1 MKIVL
6 GIGNVGEEYVDTR
19 HNSGFMAI
27 DILAGKYNTKV
38 DKKEFNSLI
47 GKIEINKEPIILV
60 KPTTLVN
67 LSGQSLKSV
76 MLFYKVKKEDIII
89 VYDDMDILP
98 GKIKLSKKGTSAGH
112 NGIKN
117 IIEYLNSDEFMR
129 IKIGIGRDKFHKISF
144 VLSKPTDKIEY
155 NLWHDGILCASEAVE
170 YIINHSFDLAM
181 NKYNTREHAK
191 K

>member
-6 GIGNVGEEYVDTR
+6 GIGNIADEYVDTR
-19 HNSGFMAI
+19 HNAGFMAI
-27 DILAGKYNTKV
+27 DELAKRYQTSV
-38 DKKEFNSLI
+38 DKKEFNSYI
-47 GKIEINKEPIILV
+47 GKIEINKEQIILV

-76 MLFYKVKKEDIII
+76 MLFYKVKKEDVIII
-89 VYDDMDILP
+89 YDDMDILP
-98 GKIKLSKKGTSAGH
+98 GKIKLAKKGTSAGH

-129 IKIGIGRDKFHKISF
+129 IKIGIGREKMNKINY
-144 VLSKPTDKIEY
+144 VLTKPTDKIEY
-155 NLWHDGILCASEAVE
+155 NLWHDGIIKSCDAVE
-170 YIINHSFDLAM
+170 HIINHSFDSAM
-181 NKYNTREHAK
+181 NKYNTRDHAK